1 MKLSTLGTVMC
12 ALVLS
17 GVTASA
23 QSNYPPVTAPSGQNS
38 GAGIPGQPGNKNG
51 PAAKNGSAAQQ
62 GTVGSATTKQG
73 NITTQEQDSA
83 HVKGLPGNKSGEP
96 EKRPQP
102 H

>member
-1 MKLSTLGTVMC
+1 MKLSTLGAVMC

-51 PAAKNGSAAQQ
+51 PPAARQ
-62 GTVGSATTKQG
+62 GTVGSTATTKQG

-83 HVKGLPGNKSGEP
+83 RIKGLPGNKSGEP
-96 EKRPQP
+96 EKRPP

>member
-1 MKLSTLGTVMC
+1 MNVMKFSTLGAVVC

-23 QSNYPPVTAPSGQNS
+23 QSNNSPATAPSGQNS

-51 PAAKNGSAAQQ
+51 PPAQK
-62 GTVGSATTKQG
+62 GTVGSTATTKQG
-73 NITTQEQDSA
+73 NTTTQEQDSA
-83 HVKGLPGNKSGEP
+83 RIKGLPGNKSGEP
-96 EKRPQP
+96 EKRSAP